1 MWYNAGSSYSKVY
14 VRQEKSPLANLN
26 FRGLRLTP
34 PKILSL
40 GFVLLIA
47 AGTLLLCL
55 PAASTAGRISF
66 IDALF
71 MATSATCVTGLAV
84 IDTGTQ
90 LTTFGQVVLLVL
102 FQFGGLGFVT
112 MATLITLVLNK
123 RISLKERLL
132 LQESMN
138 QHSMQGIVLLIRRV
152 LIYSLVIQLTG
163 AIVLAVRFMAD
174 MPFARALYYGLFH
187 SISIFNNAGFDLFG
201 DIHGPYSGLT
211 RYVEDPIINFT
222 SMVLIFLGGIG
233 FIVLSDVLEF
243 PKRKRL
249 TLHSKV
255 VLTTSAA
262 LIVLGAALF
271 FWLELHHTLKPLH
284 AGGKVMASFLQA
296 ITPRSGGVTTIEIPL
311 LRESTQ
317 FLMILLMFIGAAPG
331 STGGGIKITTFAI
344 LIATVYARVR
354 GREDI
359 ILFRNRISK
368 DNVYR
373 AITMT
378 LLSLML
384 VVMATMLLSVT
395 ESADFLSVLFEAVS
409 AFGTSGITM
418 GLTTELTTVGKV
430 LIIVLMF
437 VGRTGPLTLAYAL
450 KPKKNKELYRY
461 PEGDITI
468 G

>member
-1 MWYNAGSSYSKVY
+1 MV
-14 VRQEKSPLANLN
+14 
-26 FRGLRLTP
+26 
-34 PKILSL
+34 
-40 GFVLLIA
+40 LIA
-47 AGTLLLCL
+47 AGTVLLCL
-55 PAASTAGRISF
+55 PAASTGERISF

-90 LTTFGQVVLLVL
+90 LTLFGQIVLLVL

-138 QHSMQGIVLLIRRV
+138 QNSMQGIVRLIQRV
-152 LIYSLVIQLTG
+152 LIYSLVIQLSG
-163 AIVLAVRFMAD
+163 AILLAARFTLD
-174 MPFARALYYGLFH
+174 MNFGKAVYYGLFH

-201 DIHGPYSGLT
+201 DIHGPFSGLT
-211 RYVEDPIINFT
+211 RYAEDPIVNIT

-233 FIVLSDVLEF
+233 FIVLSDLIDY

-249 TLHSKV
+249 TLHSQV
-255 VLTTSAA
+255 VLSTSAV
-262 LIVLGAALF
+262 LILGGAAVF
-271 FWLELHHTLKPLH
+271 FWLELNSTLKPLH

-344 LIATVYARVR
+344 LAVTAYTKIR
-354 GREDI
+354 GKEDI
-359 ILFRNRISK
+359 VMFRQRISK
-368 DNVYR
+368 ENVYR

-384 VVMATMLLSVT
+384 VVSATMLLSVT
-395 ESADFLSVLFEAVS
+395 ESADFLTVLFEAVS

-418 GLTTELTTVGKV
+418 GLTPNLTTIGKV
-430 LIIVLMF
+430 LVIILMF

-450 KPKKNKELYRY
+450 KPKNSKELYRY
-461 PEGDITI
+461 PEGNITI

>member
-1 MWYNAGSSYSKVY
+1 M
-14 VRQEKSPLANLN
+14 ANISL
-26 FRGLRLTP
+26 GHLKLTP

-40 GFVLLIA
+40 GFIALIA
-47 AGTLLLCL
+47 IGTLLLCL
-55 PAASTAGRISF
+55 PAASTSGRISF

-71 MATSATCVTGLAV
+71 MATSVTCVTGLAV

-90 LTTFGQVVLLVL
+90 LTVFGQIVLLVL

-123 RISLKERLL
+123 KISLKERLL

-138 QHSMQGIVLLIRRV
+138 QNSMQGIVKLIRRV
-152 LIYSLVIQLTG
+152 LIYSLVIQLIG
-163 AIVLAVRFMAD
+163 ALLFSLRFLMD
-174 MPFARALYYGLFH
+174 MPAGKALYYGLFH
-187 SISIFNNAGFDLFG
+187 SVSIFNNAGFDLFG
-201 DIHGPYSGLT
+201 DVHGPFSGLT
-211 RYVEDPIINFT
+211 RYVEDPIVNIT
-222 SMVLIFLGGIG
+222 SMLLIFLGGIG
-233 FIVLSDVLEF
+233 FIVLSDIVDF

-255 VLTTSAA
+255 VLSASAA
-262 LIVLGAALF
+262 LILVGAAIF
-271 FWLELHHTLKPLH
+271 FWLELNQALKPLH
-284 AGGKVMASFLQA
+284 AGGKIMASFLQA
-296 ITPRSGGVTTIEIPL
+296 ITPRSGGVTTIDIPL

-317 FLMILLMFIGAAPG
+317 FMMILLMFIGAAPG

-344 LIATVYARVR
+344 LVVTAYSKIR
-354 GREDI
+354 GKEDI
-359 ILFRNRISK
+359 VMFRHRISK

-384 VVMATMLLSVT
+384 IVIATMLLSVT
-395 ESADFLSVLFEAVS
+395 ESADFLTVLFEAVS

-418 GLTTELTTVGKV
+418 GLTPELTTPGKILV
-430 LIIVLMF
+430 IILMF
-437 VGRTGPLTLAYAL
+437 VGRTGPLTLAYAI
-450 KPKKNKELYRY
+450 KPKKNKELFRY
-461 PEGDITI
+461 PEGNITI

>member
-1 MWYNAGSSYSKVY
+1 M
-14 VRQEKSPLANLN
+14 ANLL
-26 FRGLRLTP
+26 FGHLRLTP

-47 AGTLLLCL
+47 AGTLLLYL
-55 PAASTAGRISF
+55 PAASTGGHISF

-84 IDTGTQ
+84 IDPGTH
-90 LTTFGQVVLLVL
+90 LTVFGQVVLLVL

-138 QHSMQGIVLLIRRV
+138 QNSMQGIVKLIRRV
-152 LIYSLVIQLTG
+152 LIYSLVIQLSGTILLT
-163 AIVLAVRFMAD
+163 ARFVLD
-174 MPFARALYYGLFH
+174 MPVGKALYYGLFH
-187 SISIFNNAGFDLFG
+187 SVSIFNNAGFDLFG
-201 DIHGPYSGLT
+201 DIHGPFSGLT
-211 RYVEDPIINFT
+211 RYVEDPIVNIT
-222 SMVLIFLGGIG
+222 SMLLIFLGGIG
-233 FIVLSDVLEF
+233 FIVLSDVVDF

-255 VLTTSAA
+255 VLSTSAA
-262 LIVLGAALF
+262 LIVIGTAVF
-271 FWLELHHTLKPLH
+271 FWLELNSTLKPLH
-284 AGGKVMASFLQA
+284 AGGKIMASFLQA

-344 LIATVYARVR
+344 LAVTAYAKIR
-354 GREDI
+354 GKDDI
-359 ILFRNRISK
+359 VMFRHRISK

-384 VVMATMLLSVT
+384 VVTATMLLTVT

-418 GLTTELTTVGKV
+418 GLTPELTTLGKIMV
-430 LIIVLMF
+430 IILMF
-437 VGRTGPLTLAYAL
+437 VGRIGPLTLAYAI

-461 PEGDITI
+461 PEGNITI

>member
-1 MWYNAGSSYSKVY
+1 M
-14 VRQEKSPLANLN
+14 ANLS
-26 FRGLRLTP
+26 FGGLKLTP

-40 GFVLLIA
+40 GFVLLIFS
-47 AGTLLLCL
+47 GTLLLCL
-55 PAASTAGRISF
+55 PAASTGERLDF

-84 IDTGTQ
+84 IDTGTG
-90 LTTFGQVVLLVL
+90 LSTFGQIVLLVL

-132 LQESMN
+132 MQESMN
-138 QHSMQGIVLLIRRV
+138 QSSMQGIVRLIRRV
-152 LIYSLVIQLTG
+152 LIYSLVIQFSG
-163 AIVLAVRFMAD
+163 AVLLALRFIED
-174 MPFARALYYGLFH
+174 MPLGQAIYYGVFH

-201 DIHGPYSGLT
+201 DVHGPFSGLT
-211 RYVEDPIINFT
+211 RYVNDPIVNIT
-222 SMVLIFLGGIG
+222 SILLIFLGGIG
-233 FIVLSDVLEF
+233 FIVLSDVLDF
-243 PKRKRL
+243 RRRKRL

-255 VLTTSAA
+255 VLWTST
-262 LIVLGAALF
+262 LLVLLGAVVF
-271 FWLELHHTLKPLH
+271 FWLELNHTLKSLPP
-284 AGGKVMASFLQA
+284 GGKILASFLQA
-296 ITPRSGGVTTIEIPL
+296 VTPRSGGVTTIEIPL

-331 STGGGIKITTFAI
+331 STGGGIKVTTFA
-344 LIATVYARVR
+344 LLLTAVYGRLRGKEETV
-354 GREDI
+354 
-359 ILFRNRISK
+359 LFRNRIAK
-368 DNVYR
+368 ENVYR

-384 VVMATMLLSVT
+384 IVGATMLLSVT
-395 ESADFLSVLFEAVS
+395 ESAEFLTVLFESVS

-418 GLTTELTTVGKV
+418 GLTPELTTIGKV
-430 LIIVLMF
+430 LVIILMF

-450 KPKKNKELYRY
+450 KPKKSKELYRY
-461 PEGDITI
+461 PEGNITI

>member
-1 MWYNAGSSYSKVY
+1 MN
-14 VRQEKSPLANLN
+14 LANL
-26 FRGLRLTP
+26 FFGHLKLTP

-40 GFVLLIA
+40 GFVVLIA
-47 AGTLLLCL
+47 AGTLLLSL
-55 PAASTAGRISF
+55 PAASTGGRISF

-90 LTTFGQVVLLVL
+90 LSTFGQIVLLVL

-138 QHSMQGIVLLIRRV
+138 QNSMQGIVKLIRRV

-163 AIVLAVRFMAD
+163 AILLAARFVVD
-174 MPFARALYYGLFH
+174 MPVGKAAYYGLFH

-201 DIHGPYSGLT
+201 DIHGPFSGLT
-211 RYVEDPIINFT
+211 RYVEDPVVNIT
-222 SMVLIFLGGIG
+222 SMLLIFLGGIG
-233 FIVLSDVLEF
+233 FIVLSDVIDY

-249 TLHSKV
+249 MLHSKV
-255 VLTTSAA
+255 VLATSAV
-262 LIVLGAALF
+262 LILVGAIIF
-271 FWLELHHTLKPLH
+271 FWLELNATLKPLH
-284 AGGKVMASFLQA
+284 AGGKIMASFLQA

-344 LIATVYARVR
+344 LASTAYAKLR
-354 GREDI
+354 GKEDI
-359 ILFRNRISK
+359 VMFRHRISK
-368 DNVYR
+368 KNVYR

-384 VVMATMLLSVT
+384 VVISTMLLSVT
-395 ESADFLSVLFEAVS
+395 ERADFLSVLFEAVS

-418 GLTTELTTVGKV
+418 GLTTELTTIGKV
-430 LIIVLMF
+430 LVIILMF

-450 KPKKNKELYRY
+450 KPKNSKELYRY
-461 PEGDITI
+461 PEGNITI

>member
-1 MWYNAGSSYSKVY
+1 M
-14 VRQEKSPLANLN
+14 ANLN
-26 FRGLRLTP
+26 FGDLRLTP

-40 GFVLLIA
+40 GFMLLIA
-47 AGTLLLCL
+47 VGTALLSL
-55 PAASTAGRISF
+55 PAASVGGRISF

-152 LIYSLVIQLTG
+152 LIYSLIIQLSG
-163 AIVLAVRFMAD
+163 AILLTGRFMAD
-174 MPFARALYYGLFH
+174 MPFGKAIYYGLFH
-187 SISIFNNAGFDLFG
+187 SVSIFNNAGFDLFG
-201 DIHGPYSGLT
+201 DIHGPFSGLT
-211 RYVEDPIINFT
+211 RYVEDPIVNLT
-222 SMVLIFLGGIG
+222 SMLLIFLGGIG
-233 FIVLSDVLEF
+233 FIVLSDVIDF

-255 VLTTSAA
+255 VLSTSVI
-262 LIVLGAALF
+262 LVLVGAAVF
-271 FWLELHHTLKPLH
+271 FLLELNHTLKPLH
-284 AGGKVMASFLQA
+284 TSGKIMASFLQA

-344 LIATVYARVR
+344 LVTAVYAKLR

-359 ILFRNRISK
+359 VLFRNRIAK
-368 DNVYR
+368 GNVYK

-384 VVMATMLLSVT
+384 VVIATMLLSVT
-395 ESADFLSVLFEAVS
+395 ENADFLSVLFEAVS

-418 GLTTELTTVGKV
+418 GLTTELTSIGKV
-430 LIIVLMF
+430 LVIILMF
-437 VGRTGPLTLAYAL
+437 VGRIGPLTLAYAL
-450 KPKKNKELYRY
+450 KPKNSKELYRY
-461 PEGDITI
+461 PEGNITI

>member
-1 MWYNAGSSYSKVY
+1 M
-14 VRQEKSPLANLN
+14 ANLSFGN
-26 FRGLRLTP
+26 LRLTP

-40 GFVLLIA
+40 GFFLLIV
-47 AGTLLLCL
+47 AGTVLLCL
-55 PAASTAGRISF
+55 PAASTGERISF

-90 LTTFGQVVLLVL
+90 LTVFGQIVLLVL

-112 MATLITLVLNK
+112 MATVITLVLNK
-123 RISLKERLL
+123 RISLKDRLL

-138 QHSMQGIVLLIRRV
+138 QNSMQGIVKLIRRV
-152 LIYSLVIQLTG
+152 ILYSLVIQLSG
-163 AIVLAVRFMAD
+163 AILLAARFTLD
-174 MPFARALYYGLFH
+174 MPVGKAVYYGLFH

-201 DIHGPYSGLT
+201 DIHGPFSGLT
-211 RYVEDPIINFT
+211 RYAEDFVVNIT
-222 SMVLIFLGGIG
+222 SMLLIFLGGIG
-233 FIVLSDVLEF
+233 FIVLSDVVDY

-255 VLTTSAA
+255 VLSTSAM
-262 LIVLGAALF
+262 LIVVGAAVF
-271 FWLELHHTLKPLH
+271 FWLELNSTLKPLH
-284 AGGKVMASFLQA
+284 PGGKIMASLLQA

-344 LIATVYARVR
+344 LVSTAFARLR
-354 GREDI
+354 GKEDI
-359 ILFRNRISK
+359 VMFRNRISK
-368 DNVYR
+368 ENVYR
-373 AITMT
+373 AITIT

-384 VVMATMLLSVT
+384 VVSATMLLSVT
-395 ESADFLSVLFEAVS
+395 ERADFLTVLFEAVS

-418 GLTTELTTVGKV
+418 GLTPELTTIGKILV
-430 LIIVLMF
+430 IILMF

-450 KPKKNKELYRY
+450 KPKNSKELYRY
-461 PEGDITI
+461 PEGNITI

>member
-1 MWYNAGSSYSKVY
+1 M
-14 VRQEKSPLANLN
+14 ANISL
-26 FRGLRLTP
+26 GHLRLTP

-47 AGTLLLCL
+47 VGTLLLCL
-55 PAASTAGRISF
+55 PAASTSGRISF

-90 LTTFGQVVLLVL
+90 LTVFGQIVLLVL

-138 QHSMQGIVLLIRRV
+138 QNSMQGIVKLIRRV
-152 LIYSLVIQLTG
+152 LIYSLVIQLIG
-163 AIVLAVRFMAD
+163 AMLFTVRFIMD
-174 MPFARALYYGLFH
+174 MPAGKAVYYGLFH
-187 SISIFNNAGFDLFG
+187 SVSIFNNAGFDLFG
-201 DIHGPYSGLT
+201 DVHGPFSGLT
-211 RYVEDPIINFT
+211 RYVEDPIVNIT
-222 SMVLIFLGGIG
+222 SMLLIFLGGIG
-233 FIVLSDVLEF
+233 FIVLSDIVDF

-255 VLTTSAA
+255 VLSTSAV
-262 LIVLGAALF
+262 LILIGAAVF
-271 FWLELHHTLKPLH
+271 FWLELNTTLKPLH
-284 AGGKVMASFLQA
+284 AGGKLMASFLQA

-344 LIATVYARVR
+344 LVVTAYSKIR
-354 GREDI
+354 GKEDI
-359 ILFRNRISK
+359 VMFRHRISK

-384 VVMATMLLSVT
+384 VLIATMLLSVT
-395 ESADFLSVLFEAVS
+395 ESADFLTVLFEAVS

-418 GLTTELTTVGKV
+418 GLTPELTTPGKILV
-430 LIIVLMF
+430 IILMF
-437 VGRTGPLTLAYAL
+437 VGRTGPLTLAYAI
-450 KPKKNKELYRY
+450 KPKKNKELFRY
-461 PEGDITI
+461 PEGNITI

>member
-1 MWYNAGSSYSKVY
+1 M
-14 VRQEKSPLANLN
+14 
-26 FRGLRLTP
+26 
-34 PKILSL
+34 
-40 GFVLLIA
+40 LLIA
-47 AGTLLLCL
+47 VGTALLSL
-55 PAASTAGRISF
+55 PTASVGGRISF

-84 IDTGTQ
+84 IDAGTQ

-152 LIYSLVIQLTG
+152 LIYSLIIQLSG
-163 AIVLAVRFMAD
+163 AILLAGRFMAD
-174 MPFARALYYGLFH
+174 MPFGKAIYYGLFH
-187 SISIFNNAGFDLFG
+187 SVSIFNNAGFDLFG
-201 DIHGPYSGLT
+201 DIHGPFSGLT
-211 RYVEDPIINFT
+211 RYVEDPIVNLT
-222 SMVLIFLGGIG
+222 SMLLIFLGGIG
-233 FIVLSDVLEF
+233 FIVLSDVIDF

-255 VLTTSAA
+255 VLSTSVI
-262 LIVLGAALF
+262 LVLVGAAVF
-271 FWLELHHTLKPLH
+271 FLLELNHTLKPLH
-284 AGGKVMASFLQA
+284 TSGKIMASFLQA

-344 LIATVYARVR
+344 LVTAVYAKLR

-359 ILFRNRISK
+359 VLFRNRIAK
-368 DNVYR
+368 GNVYK

-384 VVMATMLLSVT
+384 VVIATMLLSVT
-395 ESADFLSVLFEAVS
+395 ENADFLSVLFEAIS

-418 GLTTELTTVGKV
+418 GLTTELTTLGKV
-430 LIIVLMF
+430 LVIILMF
-437 VGRTGPLTLAYAL
+437 VGRIGPLTLAYAL
-450 KPKKNKELYRY
+450 KPKNSKELYRY
-461 PEGDITI
+461 PEGNITI

>member
-1 MWYNAGSSYSKVY
+1 M
-14 VRQEKSPLANLN
+14 ANL
-26 FRGLRLTP
+26 FFGHLKLTP

-40 GFVLLIA
+40 GFVVLIA
-47 AGTLLLCL
+47 AGTLLLSL
-55 PAASTAGRISF
+55 PAASTGGRISF

-90 LTTFGQVVLLVL
+90 LSTFGQIVLLVL

-138 QHSMQGIVLLIRRV
+138 QNSMQGIVKLIRRV

-163 AIVLAVRFMAD
+163 AILLAARFVVD
-174 MPFARALYYGLFH
+174 MPVGKAAYYGLFH

-201 DIHGPYSGLT
+201 DIHGPFSGLT
-211 RYVEDPIINFT
+211 RYVEDPVVNIT
-222 SMVLIFLGGIG
+222 SMLLIFLGGIG
-233 FIVLSDVLEF
+233 FIVLSDVIDY

-249 TLHSKV
+249 MLHSKV
-255 VLTTSAA
+255 VLATSAV
-262 LIVLGAALF
+262 LILVGAIIF
-271 FWLELHHTLKPLH
+271 FWLELNATLKPLH
-284 AGGKVMASFLQA
+284 AGGKIMASFLQA

-344 LIATVYARVR
+344 LASTAYAKLR
-354 GREDI
+354 GKEDI
-359 ILFRNRISK
+359 VMFRHRISK
-368 DNVYR
+368 KNVYR

-384 VVMATMLLSVT
+384 VVISTMLLSVT
-395 ESADFLSVLFEAVS
+395 ERADFLSVLFEAVS

-418 GLTTELTTVGKV
+418 GLTTELTTIGKV
-430 LIIVLMF
+430 LVIILMF

-450 KPKKNKELYRY
+450 KPKNSKELYRY
-461 PEGDITI
+461 PEGNITI

>member
-1 MWYNAGSSYSKVY
+1 MAIVPFAHPK
-14 VRQEKSPLANLN
+14 
-26 FRGLRLTP
+26 LTP

-40 GFVLLIA
+40 GFMVLIA
-47 AGTLLLCL
+47 AGTVLLCL
-55 PAASTAGRISF
+55 PAASTGERISF

-90 LTTFGQVVLLVL
+90 LTLFGQIVLLVL

-138 QHSMQGIVLLIRRV
+138 QNSMQGIVRLIQRV
-152 LIYSLVIQLTG
+152 LIYSLVIQLSG
-163 AIVLAVRFMAD
+163 AILLAARFTLD
-174 MPFARALYYGLFH
+174 MNFGKAVYYGLFH

-201 DIHGPYSGLT
+201 DIHGPFSGLT
-211 RYVEDPIINFT
+211 RYAEDPIVNIT

-233 FIVLSDVLEF
+233 FIVLSDLIDY

-249 TLHSKV
+249 TLHSQV
-255 VLTTSAA
+255 VLSTSAV
-262 LIVLGAALF
+262 LILGGAAVF
-271 FWLELHHTLKPLH
+271 FWLELNSTLKPLH

-344 LIATVYARVR
+344 LAVTAYTKIR
-354 GREDI
+354 GKEDI
-359 ILFRNRISK
+359 VMFRQRISK
-368 DNVYR
+368 ENVYR

-384 VVMATMLLSVT
+384 VVSATMLLSVT
-395 ESADFLSVLFEAVS
+395 ESADFLTVLFEAVS

-418 GLTTELTTVGKV
+418 GLTPNLTTIGKV
-430 LIIVLMF
+430 LVIILMF

-450 KPKKNKELYRY
+450 KPKNSKELYRY
-461 PEGDITI
+461 PEGNITI

>member
-1 MWYNAGSSYSKVY
+1 M
-14 VRQEKSPLANLN
+14 ANLL
-26 FRGLRLTP
+26 FGHLRLTP

-47 AGTLLLCL
+47 AGTLLLYL
-55 PAASTAGRISF
+55 PAASTGGHISF

-84 IDTGTQ
+84 IDPGTH
-90 LTTFGQVVLLVL
+90 LTVFGQVVLLVL

-138 QHSMQGIVLLIRRV
+138 QNSMQGIVKLIRRV
-152 LIYSLVIQLTG
+152 LIYSLVIQLSGTILLT
-163 AIVLAVRFMAD
+163 ARFVLD
-174 MPFARALYYGLFH
+174 MPVGKALYYGLFH
-187 SISIFNNAGFDLFG
+187 SVSIFNNAGFDLFG
-201 DIHGPYSGLT
+201 DIHGPFSGLT
-211 RYVEDPIINFT
+211 RYVEDPIVNIT
-222 SMVLIFLGGIG
+222 SMLLIFLGGIG
-233 FIVLSDVLEF
+233 FIVLSDVVDF

-255 VLTTSAA
+255 VLSTSAA
-262 LIVLGAALF
+262 LIVIGTAVF
-271 FWLELHHTLKPLH
+271 FWLELNSTLKPLH
-284 AGGKVMASFLQA
+284 AGGKIMASFLQA

-344 LIATVYARVR
+344 LAVTAYAKIR
-354 GREDI
+354 GKDDI
-359 ILFRNRISK
+359 VMFRHRISK

-384 VVMATMLLSVT
+384 VVTATMLLTVT

-418 GLTTELTTVGKV
+418 GLTPELTTLGKILV
-430 LIIVLMF
+430 IILMF
-437 VGRTGPLTLAYAL
+437 VGRIGPLTLAYAI

-461 PEGDITI
+461 PEGNITI

>member
-1 MWYNAGSSYSKVY
+1 M
-14 VRQEKSPLANLN
+14 ANL
-26 FRGLRLTP
+26 FFGHLKLTP

-40 GFVLLIA
+40 GFVILIA
-47 AGTLLLCL
+47 AGTLLLSL
-55 PAASTAGRISF
+55 PAASTGGRISF

-84 IDTGTQ
+84 IDTGTE
-90 LTTFGQVVLLVL
+90 LSTFGQVVLLVL

-138 QHSMQGIVLLIRRV
+138 QNSMQGIVKLIRRV

-163 AIVLAVRFMAD
+163 AILLAARFIVD
-174 MPFARALYYGLFH
+174 MPIGKAAYYGLFH

-201 DIHGPYSGLT
+201 DVHGPFSGLT
-211 RYVEDPIINFT
+211 RYVEDPVVNIT
-222 SMVLIFLGGIG
+222 SMLLIFLGGIG
-233 FIVLSDVLEF
+233 FIVLSDLIDY

-249 TLHSKV
+249 MLHSKV
-255 VLTTSAA
+255 VLATSAV
-262 LIVLGAALF
+262 LILVGAIIF
-271 FWLELHHTLKPLH
+271 FWLEWNATLKPLH
-284 AGGKVMASFLQA
+284 AGGKIMASFLQA

-344 LIATVYARVR
+344 LASTAYAKLRSK
-354 GREDI
+354 EDI
-359 ILFRNRISK
+359 VMFRHRISK
-368 DNVYR
+368 ENVYR

-384 VVMATMLLSVT
+384 VVISTMLLSIT
-395 ESADFLSVLFEAVS
+395 ERADFLSVLFEAVS

-418 GLTTELTTVGKV
+418 GLTTELTTIGKV
-430 LIIVLMF
+430 LVIILMF

-450 KPKKNKELYRY
+450 KPKNSKELYRY
-461 PEGDITI
+461 PEGNITI

>member
-1 MWYNAGSSYSKVY
+1 M
-14 VRQEKSPLANLN
+14 ANLN
-26 FRGLRLTP
+26 LGSPKLTP

-40 GFVLLIA
+40 GFLLLIA
-47 AGTLLLCL
+47 VGTTLLCL
-55 PAASTAGRISF
+55 PVSSTTGRIHF

-90 LTTFGQVVLLVL
+90 LTTFGQIVLLVL

-138 QHSMQGIVLLIRRV
+138 QNSMQGIVLLIRRV
-152 LIYSLVIQLTG
+152 LLYSLVIQLSG
-163 AIVLAVRFMAD
+163 AVLLAARFMLD
-174 MPFARALYYGLFH
+174 MPLGKAVYYGIFH

-201 DIHGPYSGLT
+201 DIHGPFSGLT
-211 RYVEDPIINFT
+211 RYVEDPIVNII
-222 SMVLIFLGGIG
+222 SMLLIFLGGIG
-233 FIVLSDVLEF
+233 FIVMADVIDF
-243 PKRKRL
+243 RKRRRL

-255 VLTTSAA
+255 VLTTSAV
-262 LIVLGAALF
+262 LIGLGAVIF
-271 FWLELHHTLKPLH
+271 FGLELNHTLKPLH

-296 ITPRSGGVTTIEIPL
+296 ITPRSGGVTTIDIPL
-311 LRESTQ
+311 LRESTH
-317 FLMILLMFIGAAPG
+317 FLLILLMFIGAAPG

-344 LIATVYARVR
+344 LASAVYARLR

-359 ILFRNRISK
+359 IMFRHRISK

-384 VVMATMLLSVT
+384 VVIATMLLSVT
-395 ESADFLSVLFEAVS
+395 ERASFLTVLFEAVS

-418 GLTTELTTVGKV
+418 GLTPELTMIGKMLV
-430 LIIVLMF
+430 IILMF
-437 VGRTGPLTLAYAL
+437 VGRIGPLTLAYAL
-450 KPKKNKELYRY
+450 KPKKSKELYRY
-461 PEGDITI
+461 PEGNITI

>member
-1 MWYNAGSSYSKVY
+1 M
-14 VRQEKSPLANLN
+14 ANISL
-26 FRGLRLTP
+26 GQLRLTP

-47 AGTLLLCL
+47 IGTLLLCL
-55 PAASTAGRISF
+55 PAASTSGRISF

-90 LTTFGQVVLLVL
+90 LTVFGQIVLLVL

-138 QHSMQGIVLLIRRV
+138 QNSMQGIVKLIRRV
-152 LIYSLVIQLTG
+152 LIYSLVIQLIG
-163 AIVLAVRFMAD
+163 ALLFTVRFMMD
-174 MPFARALYYGLFH
+174 MPAGKAVYYGLFH
-187 SISIFNNAGFDLFG
+187 SVSIFNNAGFDLFG
-201 DIHGPYSGLT
+201 DLHGPFSGLT
-211 RYVEDPIINFT
+211 RYVEDPIVNIT
-222 SMVLIFLGGIG
+222 SMLLIFLGGIG
-233 FIVLSDVLEF
+233 FIVLSDIVDF

-255 VLTTSAA
+255 VLSTSAA
-262 LIVLGAALF
+262 LILLGAAIF
-271 FWLELHHTLKPLH
+271 FWLELNATLKPLH
-284 AGGKVMASFLQA
+284 AGGKLMASFLQA
-296 ITPRSGGVTTIEIPL
+296 ITPRSGGVTTIDIPL
-311 LRESTQ
+311 MRESTQ

-344 LIATVYARVR
+344 LAVTAYSKIR
-354 GREDI
+354 GKEDI
-359 ILFRNRISK
+359 VMFRHRISK

-384 VVMATMLLSVT
+384 VVIATMLLSVT
-395 ESADFLSVLFEAVS
+395 ESADFLTVLFEAVS

-418 GLTTELTTVGKV
+418 GLTPELTTPGKILV
-430 LIIVLMF
+430 IILMF
-437 VGRTGPLTLAYAL
+437 VGRTGPLTLAYAI
-450 KPKKNKELYRY
+450 KPKKNKELFRY
-461 PEGDITI
+461 PEGNITI

>member
-1 MWYNAGSSYSKVY
+1 M
-14 VRQEKSPLANLN
+14 ANISL
-26 FRGLRLTP
+26 GHLRLTP

-40 GFVLLIA
+40 GFILLIA
-47 AGTLLLCL
+47 VGTLLLCL
-55 PAASTAGRISF
+55 PAASTSGRISF

-90 LTTFGQVVLLVL
+90 LTVFGQIVLLVL

-138 QHSMQGIVLLIRRV
+138 QNSMQGIVKLIRRV
-152 LIYSLVIQLTG
+152 LIYSLVIQLIG
-163 AIVLAVRFMAD
+163 AMLFTVRFIMD
-174 MPFARALYYGLFH
+174 MPAGKAVYYGLFH
-187 SISIFNNAGFDLFG
+187 SVSIFNNAGFDLFG
-201 DIHGPYSGLT
+201 DVHGPFSGLT
-211 RYVEDPIINFT
+211 RYVEDPIVNIT
-222 SMVLIFLGGIG
+222 SMLLIFLGGIG
-233 FIVLSDVLEF
+233 FIVLSDIVDF

-255 VLTTSAA
+255 VLSTSAV
-262 LIVLGAALF
+262 LILIGAAVF
-271 FWLELHHTLKPLH
+271 FWLELNTTLKPLH
-284 AGGKVMASFLQA
+284 AGGKLMASFLQA

-344 LIATVYARVR
+344 LVVTAYSKIR
-354 GREDI
+354 GKEDI
-359 ILFRNRISK
+359 VMFRHRISK

-384 VVMATMLLSVT
+384 VLIATMLLSVT
-395 ESADFLSVLFEAVS
+395 ESADFLTVLFEAVS

-418 GLTTELTTVGKV
+418 GLTPELTTPGKILV
-430 LIIVLMF
+430 IILMF
-437 VGRTGPLTLAYAL
+437 VGRTGPLTLAYAI
-450 KPKKNKELYRY
+450 KPKKNKELFRY
-461 PEGDITI
+461 PEGNITI

>member
-1 MWYNAGSSYSKVY
+1 M
-14 VRQEKSPLANLN
+14 ANLSLAH
-26 FRGLRLTP
+26 LRLTP

-40 GFVLLIA
+40 GFILLIA
-47 AGTLLLCL
+47 AGTLLLSL
-55 PAASTAGRISF
+55 PAASTGGRISF

-84 IDTGTQ
+84 IDTGTE
-90 LTTFGQVVLLVL
+90 LTVFGQVVLLVL

-112 MATLITLVLNK
+112 MATLITLVLSK

-138 QHSMQGIVLLIRRV
+138 QNSMQGIVKLIRRV
-152 LIYSLVIQLTG
+152 LIYSLVIQLSG
-163 AIVLAVRFMAD
+163 AILLAARFLKD
-174 MPFARALYYGLFH
+174 MPVGKALYYGLFH
-187 SISIFNNAGFDLFG
+187 SVSIFNNAGFDLFG
-201 DIHGPYSGLT
+201 DVHGPFSGLT
-211 RYVEDPIINFT
+211 RYVEDPIVNIT
-222 SMVLIFLGGIG
+222 SMLLIFLGGIG
-233 FIVLSDVLEF
+233 FIVLSDVVDF

-255 VLTTSAA
+255 VLSTSAA
-262 LIVLGAALF
+262 LIVTGAAVF
-271 FWLELHHTLKPLH
+271 FWLELNSTLKPLH
-284 AGGKVMASFLQA
+284 TGGKIMASFLQA

-331 STGGGIKITTFAI
+331 STGGGIKITTFA
-344 LIATVYARVR
+344 LLVVTVYARIR
-354 GREDI
+354 GKEDI
-359 ILFRNRISK
+359 VVFRHRISK

-378 LLSLML
+378 LLSLIL
-384 VVMATMLLSVT
+384 VVTATMLLSVT
-395 ESADFLSVLFEAVS
+395 ESADFLTVLFEAVS

-418 GLTTELTTVGKV
+418 GLTPELTTAGKI
-430 LIIVLMF
+430 LIIILMF
-437 VGRTGPLTLAYAL
+437 VGRTGPLTLAYAI

-461 PEGDITI
+461 PEGNITI

>member
-1 MWYNAGSSYSKVY
+1 MSLGH
-14 VRQEKSPLANLN
+14 
-26 FRGLRLTP
+26 LRLTP

-47 AGTLLLCL
+47 VGTLLLCL
-55 PAASTAGRISF
+55 PAASTSGRISF

-90 LTTFGQVVLLVL
+90 LTVFGQIVLLVL

-138 QHSMQGIVLLIRRV
+138 QNSMQGIVKLIRRV
-152 LIYSLVIQLTG
+152 LIYSLVIQLIG
-163 AIVLAVRFMAD
+163 AMLFTVRFIMD
-174 MPFARALYYGLFH
+174 MPAGKAVYYGLFH
-187 SISIFNNAGFDLFG
+187 SVSIFNNAGFDLFG
-201 DIHGPYSGLT
+201 DVHGPFSGLT
-211 RYVEDPIINFT
+211 RYVEDPIVNIT
-222 SMVLIFLGGIG
+222 SMLLIFLGGIG
-233 FIVLSDVLEF
+233 FIVLSDIVDF

-255 VLTTSAA
+255 VLSTSAV
-262 LIVLGAALF
+262 LILIGAAVF
-271 FWLELHHTLKPLH
+271 FWLELNTTLKPLH
-284 AGGKVMASFLQA
+284 AGGKLMASFLQA

-344 LIATVYARVR
+344 LVVTAYSKIR
-354 GREDI
+354 GKEDI
-359 ILFRNRISK
+359 VMFRHRISK

-384 VVMATMLLSVT
+384 VLIATMLLSVT
-395 ESADFLSVLFEAVS
+395 ESADFLTVLFEAVS

-418 GLTTELTTVGKV
+418 GLTPELTTPGKILV
-430 LIIVLMF
+430 IILMF
-437 VGRTGPLTLAYAL
+437 VGRTGPLTLAYAI
-450 KPKKNKELYRY
+450 KPKKNKELFRY
-461 PEGDITI
+461 PEGNITI